1 MLRISARRCALPRA
15 TLATVALRAFSSTTT
30 VASTPRVR
38 VRYAPSPTGYLHLG
52 GLRTALFNYLFA
64 KASGGDFL
72 MRIEDT
78 DQTRKVEGSVEAL
91 TKSLHWCGVH
101 EDEGPTAGG
110 PHGPYV
116 QSERLHIYKEHA
128 ERLIHEGHAYR
139 CFCSQDR
146 LASLREAATRAGS
159 GTMYDR
165 ACLGLTPAQVDAKLA
180 ANEAHTVRLK
190 VPEGKTTLK
199 DMVRGYVQFDHS
211 VIDDQVLMK
220 SDGFPTYHLANVVD
234 DYMMQIT
241 HVIRGEEWL
250 SSTPKH
256 ILLYNALGYRV
267 PQFAHLG
274 LLLNED
280 RSKLSKR
287 QGDVA
292 VEDFQ
297 KKGFLA
303 EGLVNFVALLGWN
316 PAEGST
322 KEIFTMPEL
331 QAHFSMDHINK
342 SGSVV
347 NIERLRWINSRHIR
361 SLFESGA
368 PKADTVA
375 VVRPYLGDVANL
387 DAFDTEYIWG
397 ALSLMKERVSA
408 LPEFTPLVHYFF
420 AAPDLDSAESA
431 AMRAKYFQEN
441 TGGLEPPSVDLA
453 VVDAIVHD
461 VRAQLAALDS
471 FDGKAIMDLIKR
483 AAKERKLGVK
493 AVLMPLRYYLTGME
507 VGASLGE
514 TMEHLGKAETLA
526 RLPSA

>member
-1 MLRISARRCALPRA
+1 MLRAALTRRWTAPRPALQA
-15 TLATVALRAFSSTTT
+15 AGARAFCAPPSSTTAT
-30 VASTPRVR
+30 TPRVR

-116 QSERLHIYKEHA
+116 QSERLHIYKAHA
-128 ERLIHEGHAYR
+128 EQLIHDGHAYR
-139 CFCSQDR
+139 CFCSQER
-146 LASLREAATRAGS
+146 LKSLREAATRAGS

-165 ACLGLTPAQVDAKLA
+165 ACLGLTPAQVEAKLA
-180 ANEAHTVRLK
+180 AGEPHTVRLK

-199 DMVRGYVQFDHS
+199 DMVRGYVQFDHA

-220 SDGFPTYHLANVVD
+220 SDGFPTYHLANVID
-234 DYMMQIT
+234 DYMMRIT

-256 ILLYNALGYRV
+256 VLLYKALGYPV

-292 VEDFQ
+292 VEDFE

-303 EGLVNFVALLGWN
+303 PGLVNFVALLGWN

-322 KEIFTMPEL
+322 KEIFTMEEL
-331 QAHFSMDHINK
+331 QAHFSMEHINK

-347 NIERLRWINSRHIR
+347 NLERLRWINSRHIR
-361 SLFESGA
+361 SLFESETR
-368 PKADTVA
+368 ADVVA
-375 VVRPYLGDVANL
+375 MLRPYLSSLPSLERYETD
-387 DAFDTEYIWG
+387 YIYG

-408 LPEFTPLVHYFF
+408 LPEFAPLVHYFF
-420 AAPDLDSAESA
+420 AAPDLSADESV
-431 AMRAKYFQEN
+431 AMRVKYFKDD
-441 TGGLEPPSVDLA
+441 TDD
-453 VVDAIVHD
+453 VVRA
-461 VRAQLAALDS
+461 VRAQLSALEA
-471 FDGKAIMDLIKR
+471 FDAKSIMDLIKA

-514 TMEHLGKAETLA
+514 TIEHLGKAETLA
-526 RLPSA
+526 RLANV